1 MKKIVIDPITRIEG
15 HLRAEVEIDE
25 EGVIKEAYV
34 SGQLF
39 RGIEIILKDRD
50 PRDAGLL
57 AGRICGVCT
66 NSHFRAA
73 VSSVENAYDIIPPQ
87 NAEIIRDLMSLA
99 LFIQDHVTHFYHLHL
114 LDFVDV
120 TKALE
125 ADPKMTSKTAHL
137 YASQPYANSHA
148 HYVYVKEKLAKFV
161 SSGRLGPFSNGY
173 WGHTDYKLTPEEN
186 LLLLSHYLEAL
197 KFQSDISKA
206 IAIFGSKTPH
216 PQTIVVGGITSVADM
231 LNPQRL
237 NDFIFILKEAKGFI
251 DRAYI
256 PDMKLL
262 ATAYR
267 DEIKSASGRSAG
279 NFLSVGG
286 YCFDTENLLF
296 ENGVIYNHDFENIEN
311 FDSQL
316 ITEEVER
323 AWYKDDQPYYTDLNK
338 DGTLKTAQ
346 KDDKYSWI
354 KAPRY
359 DGKTMESGPLAR
371 VLISYAQG
379 NRFIKPFVDE
389 FLTFCNLELLDLS
402 TTVGRNA
409 ARAIE
414 TAYLSE
420 YIFKFINKLVQNV
433 KYYDT
438 KTWTKY
444 AFATIAKE
452 ANGKTFLEVPR
463 GVLSHFINIEDQKIK
478 NYQVIAPTTWN
489 ASPKDSKGQ
498 RGPYEEA
505 LIGIKLDDPSRPL
518 EVLKV
523 LHSFDPCLACA
534 VHVMDTKG
542 KDLGAYKMNLND
554 RKEEIACQ
562 NRTR

>member
-25 EGVIKEAYV
+25 NGIVKEAYV

-39 RGIEIILKDRD
+39 RGIEIILKERD

-66 NSHFRAA
+66 NSHFRGA
-73 VSSVENAYDIIPPQ
+73 VSAVEDAYDIQAPQ
-87 NAEIIRDLMSLA
+87 NAKIIRDLMSLA
-99 LFIQDHVTHFYHLHL
+99 LFIQDHVVHFYHLHL

-120 TKALE
+120 TQALE
-125 ADPKMTSKTAHL
+125 ADPKMTSKTAQL
-137 YASQPYANSHA
+137 YSSEPYANSNA
-148 HYVYVKEKLAKFV
+148 HYIAVKEKLAKFV
-161 SSGRLGPFSNGY
+161 NSGRLGPFSNGY
-173 WGHTDYKLTPEEN
+173 WGHSDYKFNPEEN

-197 KFQSDISKA
+197 KFQSNISKA
-206 IAIFGSKTPH
+206 IAIFGAKTPH

-237 NDFIFILKEAKGFI
+237 NDFIFIMKEAKEFI
-251 DRAYI
+251 DRAYL

-262 ATAYR
+262 TTVYK
-267 DEIKSASGRSAG
+267 EELKSASGRSIG

-286 YCFDTENLLF
+286 YAFDNENSLF
-296 ENGVIYNHDFENIEN
+296 ESGIIYDHDFENIQN
-311 FDSQL
+311 FDEHK

-323 AWYKDDQPYYTDLNK
+323 AWYKDDKPYYTDLNE
-338 DGTLKTAQ
+338 DGTLKTA
-346 KDDKYSWI
+346 KPDDKYSWI

-359 DGKTMESGPLAR
+359 DGKPMECGPLAR
-371 VLISYAQG
+371 VLISYKRE
-379 NRFIKPFVDE
+379 NKFIKPFVDE
-389 FLTFCNLELLDLS
+389 FLEFCDLELLDLS
-402 TTVGRNA
+402 SSVGRNA

-414 TAYLSE
+414 SAYISE
-420 YIFKFINKLVQNV
+420 YIFKFINQLVENI

-438 KTWTKY
+438 ETWTKY
-444 AFATIAKE
+444 TFETLPKE
-452 ANGKTFLEVPR
+452 TKGRMFLEVPR
-463 GVLSHFINIEDQKIK
+463 GVLSHFININDQKIE

-489 ASPKDSKGQ
+489 ASPKDGKNQ

-505 LIGIKLDDPSRPL
+505 LIGIKLHDPSQPL

-534 VHVMDTKG
+534 VHIIDIKG
-542 KDLGAYKMNLND
+542 KHLGEYKIN
-554 RKEEIACQ
+554 ASC
-562 NRTR
+562 

>member
-1 MKKIVIDPITRIEG
+1 MPNLKKIVIDPITRIEG

-25 EGVIKEAYV
+25 NNVVKEAYV

-39 RGIEIILKDRD
+39 RGIEIILKGRD

-73 VSSVENAYDIIPPQ
+73 VSAVEDAYGIHAPQ

-99 LFIQDHVTHFYHLHL
+99 LFLQDHVVHFYHLHL

-125 ADPKMTSKTAHL
+125 ADPKLTSKMGHR
-137 YASQPYANSHA
+137 YSSRPYANSHT
-148 HYVYVKEKLAKFV
+148 HYIAVKEKLQKFV
-161 SSGRLGPFSNGY
+161 KAGKLGLFSNGY
-173 WGHTDYKLTPEEN
+173 WGHKAYKLSPEEN

-197 KFQSDISKA
+197 KFQSNISRA
-206 IAIFGSKTPH
+206 IAIFGAKTPH
-216 PQTIVVGGITSVADM
+216 PQTIVVGGVTSVADI

-237 NDFIFILKEAKGFI
+237 NDFIFILKEAKEFI
-251 DRAYI
+251 DRAYL
-256 PDMKLL
+256 PDVKLI
-262 ATAYR
+262 TQAYK
-267 DEIKSASGRSAG
+267 DEIKAGTGSSVG
-279 NFLSVGG
+279 NFLCVGG
-286 YCFDTENLLF
+286 YRFGKEDQLF
-296 ENGVIYNHDFENIEN
+296 EGGVIYGYDLNDIKPFEE
-311 FDSQL
+311 SK
-316 ITEEVER
+316 ITEKIER
-323 AWYKDDQPYYTDLNK
+323 AWYEGDTPHYTDLNE
-338 DGTLKTAQ
+338 DGTLKTENC
-346 KDDKYSWI
+346 DDKYSWI

-359 DGKTMESGPLAR
+359 DGRTMECGPLAR
-371 VLISYAQG
+371 VLVSYQKG

-389 FLTFCNLELLDLS
+389 FLSACGLELMDLS

-414 TAYLSE
+414 SAYIGE
-420 YIFKFINKLVQNV
+420 YLFKFINRLVENI

-438 KTWTKY
+438 VTWSTYQFDALPVKAKGR
-444 AFATIAKE
+444 AF
-452 ANGKTFLEVPR
+452 FEVPR
-463 GVLSHFINIEDQKIK
+463 GVLSHFVNIEDQKIK

-489 ASPKDSKGQ
+489 ASPKDSKDQ

-505 LIGIKLDDPSRPL
+505 LIGIKLEDPSKPL
-518 EVLKV
+518 EVLRV

-534 VHVMDTKG
+534 VHIIDARG
-542 KDLGAYKMNLND
+542 KDLGRYKINS
-554 RKEEIACQ
+554 ICSI
-562 NRTR
+562 

>member
-1 MKKIVIDPITRIEG
+1 MQNLKKIVIDPITRIEG

-25 EGVIKEAYV
+25 DGIVKEAYV

-66 NSHFRAA
+66 NSHFRGA
-73 VSSVENAYDIIPPQ
+73 VSAVEDAYNIQAPQ
-87 NAEIIRDLMSLA
+87 NAKIIRDLMSLA
-99 LFIQDHVTHFYHLHL
+99 LFIQDHVVHFYHLHL
-114 LDFVDV
+114 LDFIDV

-137 YASQPYANSHA
+137 YSDEPYRNSHA
-148 HYVYVKEKLAKFV
+148 HYVSVKEKLAKFV
-161 SSGRLGPFSNGY
+161 KSGRLGPFSNGY
-173 WGHTDYKLTPEEN
+173 WGHTEYKLTPEEN

-206 IAIFGSKTPH
+206 IAIFGAKTPH
-216 PQTIVVGGITSVADM
+216 PQTIIVGGITSVADM

-237 NDFIFILKEAKGFI
+237 NDFIFIMKEAKDFI
-251 DRAYI
+251 DRAYL

-262 ATAYR
+262 ARAYK
-267 DEIKSASGRSAG
+267 EEMKSASGRSVG

-286 YCFDTENLLF
+286 YQFDKENQLF
-296 ENGVIYNHDFENIEN
+296 ENGIIYDHDFENIQD
-311 FDSQL
+311 FDEHK

-323 AWYKDDQPYYTDLNK
+323 AWYKDDKPYYTDLNE
-338 DGTLKTAQ
+338 DGTLKTAK

-359 DGKTMESGPLAR
+359 DGKPMESGPLAR
-371 VLISYAQG
+371 VLISYKKG
-379 NRFIKPFVDE
+379 NKFIKPFVDE
-389 FLTFCNLELLDLS
+389 FLAFTDLELLDLS
-402 TTVGRNA
+402 STIGRNA

-414 TAYLSE
+414 SAYISE
-420 YIFKFINKLVQNV
+420 YIFKFINQLIENV

-438 KTWTKY
+438 ETWTKY
-444 AFATIAKE
+444 AFESLPK
-452 ANGKTFLEVPR
+452 KTKGRMFLEVPR
-463 GVLSHFINIEDQKIK
+463 GVLSHFINIEKGKIK

-489 ASPKDSKGQ
+489 ASPKDSKDQ

-505 LIGIKLDDPSRPL
+505 LIGIKLHDPSQPL

-534 VHVMDTKG
+534 VHIIDVKG
-542 KDLGAYKMNLND
+542 KDLGEYK
-554 RKEEIACQ
+554 IHASC
-562 NRTR
+562 

>member
-25 EGVIKEAYV
+25 EGIVKEAYV

-66 NSHFRAA
+66 NSHFRGA
-73 VSSVENAYDIIPPQ
+73 VSTVENAYGIVAPK
-87 NAEIIRDLMSLA
+87 NGEIIRDLMSLA

-125 ADPKMTSKTAHL
+125 ADPKMTSKTGHL
-137 YASQPYANSHA
+137 YCDEPYRNSHA
-148 HYVYVKEKLAKFV
+148 HYIAVKEKLGKFV
-161 SSGRLGPFSNGY
+161 KSGRLGPFSNGY
-173 WGHTDYKLTPEEN
+173 WGHNDYKLTPEEN

-251 DRAYI
+251 DRAYL

-262 ATAYR
+262 ATAYKE
-267 DEIKSASGRSAG
+267 EIKAGSGRSIG

-286 YCFDTENLLF
+286 YCFDNENLLF
-296 ENGVIYNHDFENIEN
+296 ENGVIYGHDFENIES
-311 FDSQL
+311 FDEHK

-323 AWYKDDQPYYTDLNK
+323 SWYKDDEPYYTDLNE
-338 DGTLKTAQ
+338 DGTLKTA
-346 KDDKYSWI
+346 KADDKYSWI

-371 VLISYAQG
+371 VLISYKQG

-389 FLTFCNLELLDLS
+389 FLTFCDLELLDLS
-402 TTVGRNA
+402 STVGRNA

-414 TAYLSE
+414 TAYISE
-420 YIFKFINKLVQNV
+420 YIFKFINSLVENI

-438 KTWTKY
+438 ETWTKY
-444 AFATIAKE
+444 TFESLPKE
-452 ANGKTFLEVPR
+452 AKGRIFFEVPR

-489 ASPKDSKGQ
+489 ASPKDSKNQ

-534 VHVMDTKG
+534 VHIIDVKG
-542 KDLGAYKMNLND
+542 KHLGEYKINAN
-554 RKEEIACQ
+554 C
-562 NRTR
+562 

>member
-1 MKKIVIDPITRIEG
+1 MKKIVIDPISRIEG
-15 HLRAEVEIDE
+15 HLRAEVEIDD
-25 EGVIKEAYV
+25 EGIVREAYV

-39 RGIEIILKDRD
+39 RGIEIILKGRD

-73 VSSVENAYDIIPPQ
+73 VSTVENAYGIQAPK

-125 ADPKMTSKTAHL
+125 ADPKMTSKTAHR
-137 YASQPYANSHA
+137 YTSQPYANSHA
-148 HYVYVKEKLAKFV
+148 HYIGVKEKLAKFV
-161 SSGRLGPFSNGY
+161 KSGRLGPFANGY
-173 WGHTDYKLTPEEN
+173 WGHSDYKLTPEEN

-206 IAIFGSKTPH
+206 IAIFGAKTPH

-237 NDFIFILKEAKGFI
+237 NDFIFILKDAKDFI
-251 DRAYI
+251 DRAYL

-267 DEIKSASGRSAG
+267 EEIKAGSGRSVG
-279 NFLSVGG
+279 NFLCVGG
-286 YCFDTENLLF
+286 YSFDNKNQLF
-296 ENGVIYNHDFENIEN
+296 EDGVIYAHDFKHIEK
-311 FDSQL
+311 FDADK

-323 AWYKDDQPYYTDLNK
+323 AWYKDDMPYYTDLNE
-338 DGTLKTAQ
+338 DGTLKTA
-346 KDDKYSWI
+346 KTDDKYSWI

-359 DGKTMESGPLAR
+359 NGKTMESGPLAR
-371 VLISYAQG
+371 VLISYQKG
-379 NRFIKPFVDE
+379 NIFIKPFVDD
-389 FLTFCNLELLDLS
+389 FLAFCDLELLDLS
-402 TTVGRNA
+402 STVGRNA

-414 TAYLSE
+414 SAYISE
-420 YIFKFINKLVQNV
+420 YIFKFINQLVENI
-433 KYYDT
+433 KYYDSE
-438 KTWTKY
+438 TWTKY
-444 AFATIAKE
+444 TFEALAKK
-452 ANGKTFLEVPR
+452 AKGSTFLEVPR
-463 GVLSHFINIEDQKIK
+463 GVLSHFIYIEDQKIK

-489 ASPKDSKGQ
+489 ASPKDSKNQ

-505 LIGIKLDDPSRPL
+505 LVGIKLSDPSRPL

-534 VHVMDTKG
+534 VHVMDIKG
-542 KDLGAYKMNLND
+542 KDLGTYKMNT
-554 RKEEIACQ
+554 ICSV
-562 NRTR
+562 

>member
-1 MKKIVIDPITRIEG
+1 VKKIVIDPITRIEG

-25 EGVIKEAYV
+25 ESIVKEAYV

-39 RGIEIILKDRD
+39 RGIEIILKGRD

-73 VSSVENAYDIIPPQ
+73 VSSVEDAYGLHVPQ
-87 NAEIIRDLMSLA
+87 NAKIIRDLMSLA
-99 LFIQDHVTHFYHLHL
+99 LFLQDHVVHFYHLHL

-125 ADPKMTSKTAHL
+125 ADPKKTSKTAHL
-137 YASQPYANSHA
+137 YSTQPYANSHA
-148 HYVYVKEKLAKFV
+148 HYIAVKEKLAKFIK
-161 SSGRLGPFSNGY
+161 SGRLGPFSNGY
-173 WGHTDYKLTPEEN
+173 WGHSDYKLTPEEN

-197 KFQSDISKA
+197 KFQSNISQA
-206 IAIFGSKTPH
+206 IAIFGAKTPH

-231 LNPQRL
+231 LNPQKL
-237 NDFIFILKEAKGFI
+237 NDFIFIMKEAKGFI
-251 DRAYI
+251 DRAYL

-267 DEIKSASGRSAG
+267 EEIKAGSGRSIG

-286 YCFDTENLLF
+286 YCFDKENQLF
-296 ENGVIYNHDFENIEN
+296 EAGVIYGHDLENVES
-311 FDSQL
+311 FDEHK

-323 AWYKDDQPYYTDLNK
+323 AWYKDDNPYYTDLNE
-338 DGTLKTAQ
+338 DGTLKTARS
-346 KDDKYSWI
+346 DDKYSWI

-359 DGKTMESGPLAR
+359 DGKPMESGPLAR
-371 VLISYAQG
+371 VLISHQKG
-379 NRFIKPFVDE
+379 NRFIRPFVDE
-389 FLTFCNLELLDLS
+389 FLEFCDLKLLDLS
-402 TTVGRNA
+402 STVGRNV

-414 TAYLSE
+414 SAYISE
-420 YIFKFINKLVQNV
+420 YIFKFINQLVENI

-438 KTWTKY
+438 DTWTKFTFETLPKKTKGR
-444 AFATIAKE
+444 AF
-452 ANGKTFLEVPR
+452 FEVPR
-463 GVLSHFINIEDQKIK
+463 GVLSHFINIEDQKIQ

-489 ASPKDSKGQ
+489 ASPKDGKGQ
-498 RGPYEEA
+498 RGPYEDA
-505 LIGIKLDDPSRPL
+505 LIGIKLHDPSQPL

-534 VHVMDTKG
+534 VHIINAKG
-542 KDLGAYKMNLND
+542 NDLGEYK
-554 RKEEIACQ
+554 IHASC
-562 NRTR
+562 

>member
-1 MKKIVIDPITRIEG
+1 VKEVKKIVIDPITRIEG

-25 EGVIKEAYV
+25 EGIVQEAYV

-39 RGIEIILKDRD
+39 RGIEIILKERD

-66 NSHFRAA
+66 NSHFRGA
-73 VSSVENAYDIIPPQ
+73 VSAVEDAYGIAIPK

-125 ADPKMTSKTAHL
+125 ADPKLTSKTAHI
-137 YASQPYANSHA
+137 YSKKPYANSHT
-148 HYVYVKEKLAKFV
+148 HYVYVKEKLKKFID
-161 SSGRLGPFSNGY
+161 SGRLGPFSNGY
-173 WGHTDYKLTPEEN
+173 WGHSDYKLTPEEN

-197 KFQSDISKA
+197 KFQTDISKA
-206 IAIFGSKTPH
+206 IAIFGAKTPH

-237 NDFIFILKEAKGFI
+237 NEFIFILKEAKGFI
-251 DRAYI
+251 DRAYL
-256 PDMKLL
+256 PDMKLI

-267 DEIKSASGRSAG
+267 DEIKAGSGQSSG

-286 YCFDTENLLF
+286 YCFDNEHTLF
-296 ENGVIYNHDFENIEN
+296 EDGVIYEHDFMNIKD
-311 FDSQL
+311 FDAQL

-323 AWYKDDQPYYTDLNK
+323 AWYKDDAPYYTDLNE
-338 DGTLKTAQ
+338 DGTLKTAH
-346 KDDKYSWI
+346 KEDKYSWI
-354 KAPRY
+354 KAPKY
-359 DGKTMESGPLAR
+359 DGKVMETGPLAR
-371 VLISYAQG
+371 VFVSYAQ
-379 NRFIKPFVDE
+379 NNHFIKPFVDD
-389 FLTFCNLELLDLS
+389 FLQFCDLELLDLS

-414 TAYLSE
+414 TAYISE
-420 YIFKFINKLVQNV
+420 YIFKFINTLVENI
-433 KYYDT
+433 KYYDID
-438 KTWTKY
+438 TWRKY
-444 AFATIAKE
+444 TFEALPAEAK
-452 ANGKTFLEVPR
+452 GKTFIEVPR

-489 ASPKDSKGQ
+489 ASPKDSKDQ
-498 RGPYEEA
+498 RGPYEES
-505 LIGIKLDDPSRPL
+505 LVGIKLDDPSKPL

-534 VHVMDTKG
+534 VHVIDAKG
-542 KDLGAYKMNLND
+542 KELGAYKINPGCTL
-554 RKEEIACQ
+554 
-562 NRTR
+562 